1 MKACRIIHV
10 AANIIAF
17 GSLTV
22 SLVFFLLSYSGLP
35 ERIGVHFSAVDGQ
48 LDVFSYKVFGFYPF
62 VMGFALLLI
71 FSLLSLAVRK
81 IKKLG
86 LRITENG
93 EQKFRCAAVLMLD
106 LMKLI
111 WAAFFS
117 YWAYCVVRQT
127 SMGDGTLLD
136 AFRIFFL
143 LVLLSIPIMLSEI
156 KERNKP
162 EMQETAESEMPEDD
176 AEAAKAPLAF
186 TITHIAAHAL
196 SFGMLGGFLIYFLLS
211 YDGLPERIGVHFG
224 SDGSFDVF
232 SYKEF
237 GYYPFVA
244 GFGLLILFSLL
255 TLAAKKIKRVGM
267 NVSKKGDMAIRRI
280 IMEVLDS
287 LKLIWSLFFS
297 MWAYCVINQVGMN
310 TTFTAIL
317 TTAFLA
323 LLPITAVIII
333 ITARKYRK
341 K

>member
-1 MKACRIIHV
+1 MKAYRIAHI

-17 GSLTV
+17 GLLTV
-22 SLVFFLLSYSGLP
+22 SLVFFLLAYSGLP
-35 ERIGVHFSAVDGQ
+35 ERIGVHFSAADGQ

-62 VMGFALLLI
+62 VMGFGLLLI
-71 FSLLSLAVRK
+71 FSLLSLAVKK

-86 LRITENG
+86 LNITENG
-93 EQKFRCAAVLMLD
+93 EQKFRCAAVLLLD

-117 YWAYCVVRQT
+117 YWAYCVVHQT
-127 SMGDGTLLD
+127 GMGDGTLLD

-143 LVLLSIPIMLSEI
+143 LLLLSIPIMLSEI

-162 EMQETAESEMPEDD
+162 EQPENGTPEDD
-176 AEAAKAPLAF
+176 AEAPKAPLSF
-186 TITHIAAHAL
+186 TIAHIAAHAV
-196 SFGMLGGFLIYFLLS
+196 SFGLLGGFLIYFLLS

-224 SDGSFDVF
+224 SGGEFDVY

-237 GYYPFVA
+237 GFYPFVA

-255 TLAAKKIKRVGM
+255 TLAAKKIKRIGM
-267 NVSKKGDMAIRRI
+267 NVDKKGDMLIRHYI
-280 IMEVLDS
+280 YELLDS

-317 TTAFLA
+317 TTSFLA
-323 LLPITAVIII
+323 LLPITAVVII
-333 ITARKYRK
+333 ITARKHK
-341 K
+341 I